1 METTVEDYA
10 IGTDDVSLSDVSL
23 SASVGGAAQSPT
35 AVGAE
40 CLSGTE
46 CQYMLELK
54 TVQSSI
60 FRILIEA
67 LKEILP
73 DTNIEFNGKGIRII
87 TMDSSHTVL
96 VHLRLDGSQFE
107 QYFCPEKLVVGINML
122 NLFKLIKTMNNTETL
137 TLYIEKSDPSR
148 LGIRIENGEK
158 NTVTNFKLNLLD
170 LDEEEIEVPPAKF
183 SSVINIPSGD
193 FQKICRD
200 MNNLSSLIE
209 IKSLNNQLIFTCQGD
224 FAQQETV
231 MGESTTNGICYVEKQ
246 NEYDIIQGVFSLKHL
261 VLFTKCTN
269 LCNSISMF
277 LQNDYPLIIS
287 YQVGSLGEVKYCLA
301 PKKILKGM

>member
-1 METTVEDYA
+1 MEIAQEKEV
-10 IGTDDVSLSDVSL
+10 TD
-23 SASVGGAAQSPT
+23 SANTDSAH
-35 AVGAE
+35 
-40 CLSGTE
+40 TE
-46 CQYMLELK
+46 VNTQCQYILELK

-60 FRILIEA
+60 FRILVEA

-73 DTNIEFNGKGIRII
+73 DTNIEFGSKGIRII

-107 QYFCPEKLVVGINML
+107 QYVCPEKMVVGVNMQ
-122 NLFKLIKTMNNTETL
+122 NLFRLIKTMGNNETL
-137 TLYIEKSDPSR
+137 MLYIERSDPSR

-158 NTVTNFKLNLLD
+158 NTITNFKLNLLD
-170 LDEEEIEVPPAKF
+170 LDEEVIEVPPAKF
-183 SSVINIPSGD
+183 SSVISIPSSD

-200 MNNLSSLIE
+200 MNSLSSLIE
-209 IKSLNNQLIFTCQGD
+209 IKSLNSQLIFTCQGD

-231 MGESTTNGICYVEKQ
+231 MGESNTSGICYVEKQ
-246 NEYDIIQGVFSLKHL
+246 SEFDIIQGVFSLKHL

-269 LCNSISMF
+269 LCNSIQMF

-287 YQVGSLGEVKYCLA
+287 YQVGSLGEIKFCLA
-301 PKKILKGM
+301 PKKILKGV

>member
-1 METTVEDYA
+1 MESAHEEEVF
-10 IGTDDVSLSDVSL
+10 SSDG
-23 SASVGGAAQSPT
+23 GGAQALGDESDDC
-35 AVGAE
+35 GADVQRE
-40 CLSGTE
+40 
-46 CQYMLELK
+46 YILELK

-60 FRILIEA
+60 FRILVES

-73 DTNIEFNGKGIRII
+73 DTNIEFSAKGIRII

-96 VHLRLDGSQFE
+96 VHLRLDSSQFE
-107 QYFCPEKLVVGINML
+107 QYVCAEKLVVGVNMQ
-122 NLFKLIKTMNNTETL
+122 NFFRLIKTMGNNETL
-137 TLYIEKSDPSR
+137 MLYIEQSDPSR

-170 LDEEEIEVPPAKF
+170 LDEEVIEVPPAKF
-183 SSVINIPSGD
+183 SSVISIPSSD

-209 IKSLNNQLIFTCQGD
+209 IKSLNSQLIFTCQGD

-231 MGESTTNGICYVEKQ
+231 MGESVNTSGINFVEKQ
-246 NEYDIIQGVFSLKHL
+246 NEFDIIQGVFSLKHL
-261 VLFTKCTN
+261 VMFTKCTA
-269 LCNSISMF
+269 LCNSIQMF

-287 YQVGSLGEVKYCLA
+287 YQVGSLGEIKFCLA
-301 PKKILKGM
+301 PKKVLSGAS

>member
-1 METTVEDYA
+1 MCIRDRY
-10 IGTDDVSLSDVSL
+10 I
-23 SASVGGAAQSPT
+23 
-35 AVGAE
+35 
-40 CLSGTE
+40 
-46 CQYMLELK
+46 LELK

-60 FRILIEA
+60 FRILIES

-73 DTNIEFNGKGIRII
+73 DTNIEFSPKGIRII

-107 QYFCPEKLVVGINML
+107 QYVCAEKLVVGVNMQ
-122 NLFKLIKTMNNTETL
+122 NLFRLIKTMGNNETL
-137 TLYIEKSDPSR
+137 MLYIEQSDPSR

-170 LDEEEIEVPPAKF
+170 LDEEVIEVPPAKF
-183 SSVINIPSGD
+183 SSVISIPSSD

-209 IKSLNNQLIFTCQGD
+209 IKSLNSQLIFTCQGD

-231 MGESTTNGICYVEKQ
+231 MGESVNTSGINFVEKQ
-246 NEYDIIQGVFSLKHL
+246 NEFDIIQGVFSLKHL

-269 LCNSISMF
+269 LCNSIQMF
-277 LQNDYPLIIS
+277 LQNDYPLIIA
-287 YQVGSLGEVKYCLA
+287 YQVGSLGEIKFCLA
-301 PKKILKGM
+301 PKKILSGG

>member
-1 METTVEDYA
+1 MSNLSVDNIPAQEEDSIYN
-10 IGTDDVSLSDVSL
+10 
-23 SASVGGAAQSPT
+23 
-35 AVGAE
+35 
-40 CLSGTE
+40 
-46 CQYMLELK
+46 LELK

-73 DTNIEFNGKGIRII
+73 DTNVEFNPTGMRVI

-107 QYFCPEKLVVGINML
+107 HYHCPEKTIVGINML
-122 NLFKLIKTMNNTETL
+122 NLFKLVKTMSNNETL
-137 TLYIEKSDPSR
+137 TLYIEKADTSR
-148 LGIRIENGEK
+148 LGIRIENGER

-183 SSVINIPSGD
+183 SSVINIPSND

-200 MNNLSSLIE
+200 MSNLSSLIE
-209 IKSLNNQLIFTCQGD
+209 IRSISNQLIFTCKGD
-224 FAQQETV
+224 FAQQITT
-231 MGESTTNGICYVEKQ
+231 MGENTSSNGISYVEK
-246 NEYDIIQGVFSLKHL
+246 NDFEIIQGVFSLKHL

-269 LCNSISMF
+269 LCNTIQMF
-277 LQNDYPLIIS
+277 LENDYPLIIA
-287 YQVGSLGEVKYCLA
+287 YHVGSLGEIKFCLA
-301 PKKILKGM
+301 PKKTNIQ

>member
-1 METTVEDYA
+1 ME
-10 IGTDDVSLSDVSL
+10 
-23 SASVGGAAQSPT
+23 SAQEEVFSSGGGAQALGDESDDC
-35 AVGAE
+35 GADVQRE
-40 CLSGTE
+40 
-46 CQYMLELK
+46 YILELK

-60 FRILIEA
+60 FRILVES

-73 DTNIEFNGKGIRII
+73 DTNIEFSAKGIRII

-96 VHLRLDGSQFE
+96 VHLRLDSSQFE
-107 QYFCPEKLVVGINML
+107 QYVCAEKLVVGVNMQ
-122 NLFKLIKTMNNTETL
+122 NFFRLIKTMGNNETL
-137 TLYIEKSDPSR
+137 MLYIEQSDPSR

-170 LDEEEIEVPPAKF
+170 LDEEVIEVPPAKF
-183 SSVINIPSGD
+183 SSVISIPSSD

-209 IKSLNNQLIFTCQGD
+209 IKSLNSQLIFTCQGD

-231 MGESTTNGICYVEKQ
+231 MGESVNTSGINFVEKQ
-246 NEYDIIQGVFSLKHL
+246 NEFDIIQGVFSLKHL
-261 VLFTKCTN
+261 VMFTKCTA
-269 LCNSISMF
+269 LCNSIQMF

-287 YQVGSLGEVKYCLA
+287 YQVGSLGEIKFCLA
-301 PKKILKGM
+301 PKKVLSGAS

>member
-1 METTVEDYA
+1 MD
-10 IGTDDVSLSDVSL
+10 G
-23 SASVGGAAQSPT
+23 GGAIDDGEGDGTTIDTQSD
-35 AVGAE
+35 
-40 CLSGTE
+40 
-46 CQYMLELK
+46 YILELK

-73 DTNIEFNGKGIRII
+73 DTNIEFGTNGIRII

-107 QYFCPEKLVVGINML
+107 QYACPEKIVVGVNMQ
-122 NLFKLIKTMNNTETL
+122 NLFRLIKTMGNNETL
-137 TLYIEKSDPSR
+137 MLYIERGDPSR

-170 LDEEEIEVPPAKF
+170 LDEAVIEVPPAKF
-183 SSVINIPSGD
+183 SSVISIPSAD

-200 MNNLSSLIE
+200 MNNLSTLIE
-209 IKSLNNQLIFTCQGD
+209 IKSVNSQLIFTCQGD

-231 MGESTTNGICYVEKQ
+231 MGENNTSGICYVEKQ

-269 LCNSISMF
+269 LCNSIQMF
-277 LQNDYPLIIS
+277 LQNDYPLIIA
-287 YQVGSLGEVKYCLA
+287 YTVGSLGEIKFCLA
-301 PKKILKGM
+301 PKKILKGT